1 MARNIGPHCRLCR
14 REGIKLFLKGIR
26 CDTAKCPIER
36 QGRNNP
42 PGMHGWRR
50 GRGSSYGIHL
60 REKQKVKR
68 YYGVLERQFRIYFA
82 MAAKQKQNT
91 GSALLSILERRLDNA
106 VFKSGFTI
114 SRQEAR
120 QMINHGHIYVNG
132 HKVDIASYLVKAGEK
147 ISVKPAEKSQKRI
160 KEQVEIN
167 KGRTLPGWLSLDE
180 SAMVVTVVAM
190 PTRDDVQIPVEEHL
204 IVEFCSM

>member
-1 MARNIGPHCRLCR
+1 MARNIGPQCRLCR

-50 GRGSSYGIHL
+50 GRGSSYGIRL

-82 MAAKQKQNT
+82 RASRQKQDT
-91 GSALLSILERRLDNA
+91 GAALLSFLERRLDNA

-114 SRQEAR
+114 SRRAAR
-120 QMINHGHIYVNG
+120 QLVNHGHIYVNDR
-132 HKVDIASYLVKAGEK
+132 KVDVPSYLVRPGDK
-147 ISVKPAEKSQKRI
+147 ITVKSAEKSLQQVRQ
-160 KEQVEIN
+160 QVEAN
-167 KGRTLPGWLSLDE
+167 KGRTLPGWLSLE
-180 SAMVVTVVAM
+180 EAGPQVTILAM
-190 PTRDDVQIPVEEHL
+190 PTRDDIQIPVEEHL
-204 IVEFCSM
+204 IVELCSM